1 MNKKIFTPSAILP
14 TYRILDGESIYIGY
28 ENFLCTEGKKT
39 EIILDKYERNK
50 EAREICLKKYGFSCT
65 ICSFNFEETFGEIGK
80 GFIHVHHIVP
90 LSSIGKEYVLNPF
103 TDLIPVCPNC
113 HSMLHKEIDGKYI
126 TIKEL
131 KSLIISK

>member
-1 MNKKIFTPSAILP
+1 MSKKIFTPSDILP
-14 TYRILDGESIYIGY
+14 TYRILDGELIYIGY
-28 ENFLCTEGKKT
+28 ENFLCIEGKQT
-39 EIILDKYERNK
+39 QISLDKYERNK
-50 EAREICLKKYGFSCT
+50 EAREICLKKYGFSCA

-80 GFIHVHHIVP
+80 GFIHVHHIIP
-90 LSSIGKEYVLNPF
+90 LSSIGKEYILNPL

-113 HSMLHKEIDGKYI
+113 HSMLHKEIDGKRI